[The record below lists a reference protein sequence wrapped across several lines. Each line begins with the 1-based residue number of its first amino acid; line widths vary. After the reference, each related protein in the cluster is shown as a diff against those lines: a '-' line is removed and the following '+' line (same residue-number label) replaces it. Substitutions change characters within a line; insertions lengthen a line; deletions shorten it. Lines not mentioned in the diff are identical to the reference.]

1 MNGWTSR
8 AQVRDEAA
16 RRCLEW
22 NKIKKKKK
30 KNEVGRRREGGG
42 QGWRGIPPFTS
53 IARRQALPLPH
64 PFLLILAAAAGR
76 VSSCGSSR
84 MTD

>member
-1 MNGWTSR
+1 MNGWSR

-22 NKIKKKKK
+22 NKIKKKEKK
-30 KNEVGRRREGGG
+30 KGGRKEER
-42 QGWRGIPPFTS
+42 GWGWGRRGIPPFTS
-53 IARRQALPLPH
+53 IAHRQALPLPH
-64 PFLLILAAAAGR
+64 PFLLILAVAAGR

>member
-8 AQVRDEAA
+8 TQVRDEAA

-30 KNEVGRRREGGG
+30 KNEVGRRSEGGG
-42 QGWRGIPPFTS
+42 GGGGG
-53 IARRQALPLPH
+53 
-64 PFLLILAAAAGR
+64 FLLSQASHAGR
-76 VSSCGSSR
+76 QSPSPTLFSSSWPPPLAGCPAVVPAG
-84 MTD
+84 